1 MKTFKVIIAGS
12 RSFNDYEK
20 LKSFCDKV
28 LINKT
33 EIEIVSGCAKGTDRL
48 GELYAKKYNFCLNLF
63 PADWDKY
70 GKSAG
75 VIRNKEMADY
85 ADALIV
91 FWDGISKGTEN
102 MIKVA
107 EKKNLLIKVC
117 RI

>member
-1 MKTFKVIIAGS
+1 MFKVIIAGS

-20 LKSFCDKV
+20 LKSFCDSV

-33 EIEIVSGCAKGTDRL
+33 EIEIVSGCCIRGADKL
-48 GELYAKKYNFCLNLF
+48 GELYAKERNFCLSLF

-75 VIRNKEMADY
+75 VIRNKDMADY

-91 FWDGISKGTEN
+91 FWDGVSKGTKN
-102 MIKVA
+102 MIKMA
-107 EKKNLLIKVC
+107 EKKNLSIKVC